1 MCMCVFIAK
10 HARLK
15 RGPPKIFLLLRPF
28 WQKQSRSIATWLA
41 EYCIRF
47 LTVQTL
53 ISTRATC
60 RCYMVGRTAG
70 SIGGVTDSEM
80 VRRDCWKYISSLYDG
95 KMSIDYSKYLVCN
108 LMLHW
113 IHHKFLKLNFLAT

>member
-1 MCMCVFIAK
+1 
-10 HARLK
+10 
-15 RGPPKIFLLLRPF
+15 
-28 WQKQSRSIATWLA
+28 
-41 EYCIRF
+41 
-47 LTVQTL
+47 
-53 ISTRATC
+53 
-60 RCYMVGRTAG
+60 MVGRTAG

-113 IHHKFLKLNFLAT
+113 IHHKFLKLNFLATYINLDLTLHNNHYYITLRRYYVVE